1 MAPLCPRLPEPP
13 GPRGAQAQG
22 WLRTSAVPAP
32 PPSSPPAQRGPR
44 AARLTRPIPPNRPNG
59 RGASAPAAPG
69 AFLWRGKER
78 PALPALPRRGTACP
92 LPSPGPQ
99 PCGRYRGPPGSS
111 GLRWGQLSEGGCL
124 EAGRGQMSGLCCGT
138 GVRAVRAVGLLVCNG
153 ESVTPGQSPATSLM
167 DRTIK
172 MRQEAEAR
180 RVALAWGLLHMSMAG
195 MIYTAMS
202 GRLISCHCNI
212 PYGPLSCIGLA
223 LASVFSV
230 NALLDFWRYCKYTG
244 TPRSW
249 APSPGQQPLLGWQ
262 SAAPPTV
269 LAAKTVPSATPS
281 APIQGQTVL
290 SYSPSRSPRASPRF
304 PPAYLT
310 GYRPQLQAASSSSPS
325 FGRAVTRSPSSSY
338 KVYGFSP
345 SSSGSLYASSIGRVQ
360 RIRLKPCHHASPFLY
375 HAPTAKEDYM
385 TDLKSLQT
393 FLQNEEKK
401 QRRVQLGSSD
411 SSSPS
416 SSPTSGNHRC
426 FTADSAL
433 VLLNYEYQLACL
445 PRAPPAHRDRAG
457 LSSKQAAEEHHED
470 LCAARAATSAE
481 RAAAELLENTSVL
494 CVSVTEE
501 RPEPIN
507 TSAGGRGPSEAA
519 TCRKG
524 RPSSHDGQSPGFSL
538 DPALV
543 CWPACSWGCA
553 GTDIG
558 QLVSMA
564 ASARTN
570 TSWM

>member
-78 PALPALPRRGTACP
+78 PALPALPRRGRGDGPALPWGELRVLSP
-92 LPSPGPQ
+92 LLALSP
-99 PCGRYRGPPGSS
+99 
-111 GLRWGQLSEGGCL
+111 
-124 EAGRGQMSGLCCGT
+124 A
-138 GVRAVRAVGLLVCNG
+138 AVRLESVLSSAPHGRRWALFLSNEVTGLT
-153 ESVTPGQSPATSLM
+153 SVTPGQSPATSLM

-180 RVALAWGLLHMSMAG
+180 RVALAWGLLNMSMAG

-262 SAAPPTV
+262 SAAVQTAPPTV

-304 PPAYLT
+304 PPAYLS

-345 SSSGSLYASSIGRVQ
+345 SSSGSLYTNSIGRVQ

-457 LSSKQAAEEHHED
+457 LSSRQAAEEVSWVVKRETQASKID
-470 LCAARAATSAE
+470 SPVQRFGL
-481 RAAAELLENTSVL
+481 ELYP
-494 CVSVTEE
+494 
-501 RPEPIN
+501 R
-507 TSAGGRGPSEAA
+507 
-519 TCRKG
+519 
-524 RPSSHDGQSPGFSL
+524 
-538 DPALV
+538 
-543 CWPACSWGCA
+543 A
-553 GTDIG
+553 GTSGPRTSLRRD
-558 QLVSMA
+558 VS
-564 ASARTN
+564 RVGR
-570 TSWM
+570 